1 MKKYIGAL
9 VLLGAFSSAY
19 AGIFGPSS
27 FDDCVLESMK
37 GVTSDIAAR
46 AIYQSCREKFPE
58 KKVQRNTRALSPF
71 ELNKLDGRGGAS
83 GNYFSVDLLN
93 ANKGVTISQVTLVV
107 VTKIGGK
114 EVINYYD
121 SDIDIGPN
129 KTGNIFVK
137 FIQGDAGAKY
147 SWNISA
153 AKGY

>member
-71 ELNKLDGRGGAS
+71 ELNKLDGCH
-83 GNYFSVDLLN
+83 FSLPLFF
-93 ANKGVTISQVTLVV
+93 KCR
-107 VTKIGGK
+107 
-114 EVINYYD
+114 
-121 SDIDIGPN
+121 SDE
-129 KTGNIFVK
+129 
-137 FIQGDAGAKY
+137 
-147 SWNISA
+147 A
-153 AKGY
+153 ALKHEY